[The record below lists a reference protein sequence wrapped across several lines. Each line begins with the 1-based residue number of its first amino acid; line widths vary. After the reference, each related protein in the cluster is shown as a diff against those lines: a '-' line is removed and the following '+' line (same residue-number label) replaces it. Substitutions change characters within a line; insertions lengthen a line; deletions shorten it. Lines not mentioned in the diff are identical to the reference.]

1 MKHQIFNNTALL
13 RLEPG
18 EEVLAGLKAL
28 CRQESVTLGTVQGI
42 GAVNRAVL
50 GLFDPATKQYRANV
64 FEENLEIVSLTGNIT
79 TMDGEVYLH
88 LHMAVSDEQGRVFG
102 GHLTEAV
109 ISVTAE
115 IVVTRID
122 GMVGRKFS
130 EAIGINLLEVY

>member
-1 MKHQIFNNTALL
+1 MQYKICGNAILL
-13 RLEPG
+13 RLDPG
-18 EEVLAGLKAL
+18 EEILASLKAL
-28 CRQESVTLGTVQGI
+28 CAQESIALGAVQGI
-42 GAVNRAVL
+42 GAVNYAVL

-115 IVVTRID
+115 IVIAQID
-122 GMVGRKFS
+122 GAADRKFS
-130 EAIGINLLEVY
+130 EKIGINLLDV